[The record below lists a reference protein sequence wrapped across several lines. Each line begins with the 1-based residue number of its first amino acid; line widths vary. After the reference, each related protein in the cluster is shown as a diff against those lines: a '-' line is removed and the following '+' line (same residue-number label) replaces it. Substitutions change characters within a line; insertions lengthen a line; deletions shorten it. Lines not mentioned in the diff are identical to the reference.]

1 MASVAPSQESM
12 AWTAGILELSGTKSG
27 VSELVGLRAARHDDF
42 DRVVFEFRGARPGA
56 RLEYVDRPVRRCGSG
71 EPTEIAGDGWLSVR
85 FEPAAAH
92 TEEGVATIAPRE
104 RKLDLPIVRE
114 IELTCDFEAMV
125 TVVLGTAKPN
135 RFRVLELDAPP
146 RIVVDVRHR

>member
-1 MASVAPSQESM
+1 M

-71 EPTEIAGDGWLSVR
+71 EPSEIAGDVWPGVR
-85 FEPAAAH
+85 FEPEAAH
-92 TEEGVATIAPRE
+92 TAEGARPHGACHSKIYLTI
-104 RKLDLPIVRE
+104 
-114 IELTCDFEAMV
+114 
-125 TVVLGTAKPN
+125 
-135 RFRVLELDAPP
+135 
-146 RIVVDVRHR
+146 